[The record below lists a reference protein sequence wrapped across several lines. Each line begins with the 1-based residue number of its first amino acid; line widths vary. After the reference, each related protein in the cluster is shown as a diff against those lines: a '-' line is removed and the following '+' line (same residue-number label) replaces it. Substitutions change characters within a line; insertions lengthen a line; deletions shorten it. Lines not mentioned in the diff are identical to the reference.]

1 MIRAMAIGFLVAA
14 IIATLF
20 ADLSPEAHGTFLI
33 AAVLS
38 LAVIRRATDA
48 EEADRG

>member
-1 MIRAMAIGFLVAA
+1 MIRAMAIGCLIGA
-14 IIATLF
+14 IITVFF

-38 LAVIRRATDA
+38 LHVIHQTIERET
-48 EEADRG
+48 DRG